1 MEQCSRSIV
10 KLWSIYKPLAI
21 CSRTSYWTW
30 QAILCACGLIYS
42 GDARVRTEDVIL
54 LLVPLKS
61 APHIFTNEQK
71 RVAWSH
77 VSSANT
83 AILPP
88 EDPEDR
94 KEKFSSME
102 HYTMHEPFWERLK
115 KRKHWQKS
123 QEQRRWG
130 TTMHSQNTS
139 DLIMTPIICFI
150 LWSSY
155 SSCTATNSHAVKL
168 LAKDMRNA
176 HILLNMDNRI
186 AIFYMNQMGRT
197 HSPIV
202 SQQPSNSALA
212 MVPGEEPIS
221 AEHLPE

>member
-1 MEQCSRSIV
+1 MC
-10 KLWSIYKPLAI
+10 LWADLLRRCYIELELRMLSYSWSPWKVHPTSLLMSKRGWPGLMLAQ
-21 CSRTSYWTW
+21 R
-30 QAILCACGLIYS
+30 
-42 GDARVRTEDVIL
+42 
-54 LLVPLKS
+54 
-61 APHIFTNEQK
+61 
-71 RVAWSH
+71 
-77 VSSANT
+77 
-83 AILPP
+83 ILPFFP
-88 EDPEDR
+88 QR
-94 KEKFSSME
+94 IQKTGKKSSLQWNN
-102 HYTMHEPFWERLK
+102 TMHEPFWERLK
-115 KRKHWQKS
+115 KRKHWQRS
-123 QEQRRWG
+123 QEQRQWG

-202 SQQPSNSALA
+202 SRQPSNSALA